1 MKESAVEISDDDLR
15 QKQVEK
21 IVNFIQKV
29 GAYEY
34 FQSLLS
40 KPDGAQEVS
49 FDQFMGFII
58 RINGIARDI
67 PISERKT
74 DGRGVYLSGY
84 DEAQVPNHDDKEKIL
99 KEVFD
104 VIDKVKREEL
114 PFLIP
119 AAVNAVHLFAD
130 GNGRTS
136 RVLHL
141 LLTKFDNFE
150 DFLRGLES
158 AVGIDGRYE
167 TRDINPGIVRVDI
180 EKIILIRHGFQF
192 ENNSDWSPIL
202 PEGFAGLFDADKN
215 VNSKNA
221 QHFLGLI
228 RADHS
233 ECFIS
238 ARDFLQDRGILI
250 ENVIKRKGGQKLSLE
265 KMDKNL
271 TDADWEEIFTRYY
284 ALKKEH
290 VEVLMESFVNPDAY
304 KCLDG
309 SMNLKDYFIKEI
321 QERFD
326 KNNENK

>member
-1 MKESAVEISDDDLR
+1 MEKLSVEISDSELR
-15 QKQVEK
+15 KKQAEK
-21 IVNFIQKV
+21 IVAFISKI

-34 FQSLLS
+34 FQKLLS
-40 KPDGAQEVS
+40 NPEEIQSVN
-49 FDQFMGFII
+49 FDEFMGFII

-67 PISERKT
+67 PISERNT
-74 DGRGVYLSGY
+74 DGRGVYLSGF
-84 DEAQVPNHDDKEKIL
+84 DEAQVPNHNDKEKIL

-141 LLTKFDNFE
+141 LLTKFDNPE
-150 DFLRGLES
+150 DFLKGLES

-167 TRDINPGIVRVDI
+167 TKNINPGIVRVDI

-192 ENNSDWSPIL
+192 ENNRDWSPIL
-202 PEGFAGLFDADKN
+202 PEGFADLFDADKN

-221 QHFLGLI
+221 QRFKGLI

-238 ARDFLQDRGILI
+238 ARDFLQDRGILP
-250 ENVIKRKGGQKLSLE
+250 ENVIERKGRGQKLSLE

-271 TDADWEEIFTRYY
+271 TDDDWEEIFTRYY

-290 VEVLMESFVNPDAY
+290 VEVLIESFVNPDLY
-304 KCLDG
+304 KNLDG
-309 SMNLKDYFIKEI
+309 TMNLKDYFIKEI
-321 QERFD
+321 QSTFD
-326 KNNENK
+326 KNNK